1 MARLCPDLVIDHTK
15 MLQIRCT
22 QKLLK
27 EIGIKDVSLIEVE
40 THCDKLGD
48 WYANLL
54 YISRRKCVLFTNEK
68 TLYSFLIPRVKRASL
83 TQLHEL
89 FLSELQINLFSEGFD
104 HTVVTDLPKRYR
116 DFGIARTK
124 SRSVLGSMTDFAL
137 QLKYIFMDRE
147 GPDSSNIIEIN
158 QRINRVPMK
167 AIEYKYSI
175 ERLRA
180 AISEE

>member
-1 MARLCPDLVIDHTK
+1 M
-15 MLQIRCT
+15 
-22 QKLLK
+22 
-27 EIGIKDVSLIEVE
+27 VE
-40 THCDKLGD
+40 
-48 WYANLL
+48 
-54 YISRRKCVLFTNEK
+54 

-83 TQLHEL
+83 TQLHGL

-137 QLKYIFMDRE
+137 QLKYIFMDQQPPE
-147 GPDSSNIIEIN
+147 SSNVIAIN
-158 QRINRVPMK
+158 QRMNRVPMK
-167 AIEYKYSI
+167 AIGYKYSI

-180 AISEE
+180 ALSDF